1 MSTLHHCDEQN
12 RKLNTQENRPR
23 RTLSQ
28 LTPVQR
34 RLICRI
40 VKNKKKTKNVS
51 TQAAARLF
59 TRRHPQANITSR
71 RRQQSSQYNVVPSQ
85 YASAISDR
93 EAKSKC

>member
-1 MSTLHHCDEQN
+1 MNKTENWKRKKIVHVGHCHSSRQYNDDW
-12 RKLNTQENRPR
+12 
-23 RTLSQ
+23 S
-28 LTPVQR
+28 V
-34 RLICRI
+34 
-40 VKNKKKTKNVS
+40 VVKKKQKNVS